1 MKTIKKLTL
10 TILVLC
16 TALCL
21 SACTDYKSQVEELET
36 TISEKDEKIE
46 ELESEITDCE
56 DRIADY
62 KNQLKEA
69 SATIAKHEAT
79 INKLN
84 EQSSAAN
91 SDYNTTES
99 NTVGSNTAENN
110 IGEYNTEKSETVYVT
125 KTGKKYHSANCS
137 YLSLSSF
144 SMTLDDAIAAGYT
157 PCSRCR

>member
-1 MKTIKKLTL
+1 MKIIKKLTL
-10 TILVLC
+10 ITFILC

-69 SATIAKHEAT
+69 NATIAKQEAE

-84 EQSSAAN
+84 EQSSAAKSN
-91 SDYNTTES
+91 YDLTES
-99 NTVGSNTAENN
+99 NTVESNTEENN
-110 IGEYNTEKSETVYVT
+110 TVESNTEKSETVYVT

-137 YLSLSSF
+137 YLKSSSL
-144 SMTLDDAIAAGYT
+144 SMTLDDAIDAGYT